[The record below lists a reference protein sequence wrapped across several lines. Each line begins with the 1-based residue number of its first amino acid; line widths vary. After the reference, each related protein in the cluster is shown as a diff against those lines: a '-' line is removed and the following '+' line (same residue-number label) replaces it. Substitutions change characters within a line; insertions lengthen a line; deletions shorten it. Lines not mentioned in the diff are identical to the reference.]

1 MTRGGPALLGLVLV
15 AAARNAGAVC
25 TAAEVIAG
33 CGGSCTFDTTTGT
46 ISRTVA
52 VAPTTPGGV
61 CTFDFGTREITLAG
75 SFIGGSNAFEL
86 RAAKLTILSTG
97 RLSAS
102 GGSAL
107 PGGMIT
113 LTLGAG
119 GLTVTVAPAARSNP
133 VDVSGAGGGILIV
146 QSDGDVTINRLVL
159 ASARNDTTAAGK
171 ILITAGRQLNGA
183 VVASGSITVNGKSGE
198 GLIAETPT
206 LSSMAGGTITLRAI
220 GGSIDLEDTV
230 SVSGGTVGAGTID
243 VTADQNVVLGVPP
256 SGPVLLADGFGDA
269 GSGGTIDVCAG
280 GDVSGVTGV
289 SGAISAAGHSA
300 TLAGDPGG
308 FGGTISLEAKTG
320 SLAVGAGAGGKVA
333 ADGGSGGCAG
343 ALTFMTDAAPG
354 PITVDVPVTATGTGG
369 GGGGGTVCVDGQGDA
384 TFSQGIDVSGG
395 GGGGGSLDL
404 SAIGTFTTAG
414 AVRADGTGDGGC
426 IGFCA
431 GAVTFGG
438 PVTAIGLTA
447 SAGGGVMVSA
457 DRNVSVSAAGVVD
470 VSSTDGNSGGC
481 VDLEAGG
488 NLTLSTGSIVDANA
502 GAATA
507 GSAGGLVC
515 LVAGTP
521 DLPGDLTVGGN
532 VHANGSS
539 PGVAAVRASLEGCT
553 IHFLSTAILDTS
565 GDTQARNGLTARR
578 ALIVDPGAQI
588 KTTGVAPTSR
598 NNVALP
604 IGAALPTTGFTPSL
618 VPSDVTQLPL
628 CTTAVQS
635 NCLIP
640 CPTCGNRN
648 VEFPETCDTGGA
660 PNACCDATCRVPF
673 CDDFDACTVD
683 ACSVPVGCTHT
694 RIPGCTTTTTTTPPR
709 TTTTTTHT
717 TTTTT
722 TTTTTIRCGGGL
734 LGDCNVDG
742 RFDLFDIL
750 TEIDIVLAR
759 TTPTPAQQCL
769 CDDTCDGRIDIFDI
783 LREIDGFLGRIPTP
797 FTCPAAAGSISA
809 QTVADGSAAMAAAA
823 AGVKRRG
830 NAIVLENREA
840 VHGLELTLSPAR
852 GPVEIL
858 RVQPTRRTRGF
869 TTVFHQT
876 LPTAPAT
883 LLVLSPGSASI
894 QPGHGPVAV
903 VRTRHGAATDD
914 GESRKRG

>member
-15 AAARNAGAVC
+15 AAARHAGAVC

-33 CGGSCTFDTTTGT
+33 CGGSCTFDATTGT

-119 GLTVTVAPAARSNP
+119 GLNVTVAPAARSNP
-133 VDVSGAGGGILIV
+133 VDVSGAGGGTLIV

-280 GDVSGVTGV
+280 GDVSGATGV

-300 TLAGDPGG
+300 TLAGDAGG
-308 FGGTISLEAKTG
+308 FGGTISLEAHAG
-320 SLAVGAGAGGKVA
+320 SVAVGAGAGGKVA
-333 ADGGSGGCAG
+333 ADGGSGGCGG

-457 DRNVSVSAAGVVD
+457 DRNVNVSAAGVVD

-588 KTTGVAPTSR
+588 KTTGVDPTSR

-604 IGAALPTTGFTPSL
+604 IGAALPTTGFTPPL
-618 VPSDVTQLPL
+618 IPSDVTQLPL

-640 CPTCGNRN
+640 CPTCGNRI

-673 CDDFDACTVD
+673 CNDFDACTVD

-797 FTCPAAAGSISA
+797 FTRPAAARSISA
-809 QTVADGSAAMAAAA
+809 QTVADGSAAMSPAA
-823 AGVKRRG
+823 AG
-830 NAIVLENREA
+830 A
-840 VHGLELTLSPAR
+840 SPSCGR
-852 GPVEIL
+852 DMV
-858 RVQPTRRTRGF
+858 
-869 TTVFHQT
+869 
-876 LPTAPAT
+876 
-883 LLVLSPGSASI
+883 S
-894 QPGHGPVAV
+894 
-903 VRTRHGAATDD
+903 ATDD
-914 GESRKRG
+914 GESRKRA

>member
-1 MTRGGPALLGLVLV
+1 
-15 AAARNAGAVC
+15 
-25 TAAEVIAG
+25 
-33 CGGSCTFDTTTGT
+33 
-46 ISRTVA
+46 
-52 VAPTTPGGV
+52 
-61 CTFDFGTREITLAG
+61 
-75 SFIGGSNAFEL
+75 
-86 RAAKLTILSTG
+86 
-97 RLSAS
+97 
-102 GGSAL
+102 
-107 PGGMIT
+107 
-113 LTLGAG
+113 
-119 GLTVTVAPAARSNP
+119 
-133 VDVSGAGGGILIV
+133 
-146 QSDGDVTINRLVL
+146 
-159 ASARNDTTAAGK
+159 
-171 ILITAGRQLNGA
+171 
-183 VVASGSITVNGKSGE
+183 
-198 GLIAETPT
+198 
-206 LSSMAGGTITLRAI
+206 
-220 GGSIDLEDTV
+220 
-230 SVSGGTVGAGTID
+230 
-243 VTADQNVVLGVPP
+243 
-256 SGPVLLADGFGDA
+256 
-269 GSGGTIDVCAG
+269 
-280 GDVSGVTGV
+280 
-289 SGAISAAGHSA
+289 
-300 TLAGDPGG
+300 
-308 FGGTISLEAKTG
+308 
-320 SLAVGAGAGGKVA
+320 
-333 ADGGSGGCAG
+333 
-343 ALTFMTDAAPG
+343 
-354 PITVDVPVTATGTGG
+354 
-369 GGGGGTVCVDGQGDA
+369 
-384 TFSQGIDVSGG
+384 
-395 GGGGGSLDL
+395 
-404 SAIGTFTTAG
+404 
-414 AVRADGTGDGGC
+414 
-426 IGFCA
+426 
-431 GAVTFGG
+431 GG

-532 VHANGSS
+532 VHANGSA

-588 KTTGVAPTSR
+588 KTTGVDPTSR
-598 NNVALP
+598 NDVALP
-604 IGAALPTTGFTPSL
+604 IGAALPTTGFTPPL

-640 CPTCGNRN
+640 CPTCGNRI

-709 TTTTTTHT
+709 TTTTTTHS
-717 TTTTT
+717 T

-809 QTVADGSAAMAAAA
+809 QTVADGSAVMAPAA

-883 LLVLSPGSASI
+883 LPVLSPGSASI

-903 VRTRHGAATDD
+903 VRTRHGAGHDD
-914 GESRKRG
+914 GESRKRA